1 MGVTNKQRGRQIF
14 PHGTMDGQKYT
25 YAADGNI
32 TLAPGLHAITKG
44 SAAAMTLPV
53 PTGLPDGT
61 RIRVR
66 SQTAFAHTVTATGG
80 FGGTGATR
88 DVATFTAEVGAG
100 FTAEVVN
107 SLWHLESTNLV
118 TVA

>member
-1 MGVTNKQRGRQIF
+1 MGITSKQRGRHIL
-14 PHGTMDGQKYT
+14 PGGWTDATYNYAGDGT
-25 YAADGNI
+25 I
-32 TLAPGLHAITKG
+32 TLAPGLHKLNKG
-44 SAAAMTLPV
+44 SAAAITLPV

-66 SQTAFAHTVTATGG
+66 STTAFAHVVTATGG

-107 SLWHLESTNLV
+107 ALWHLESTNLV
-118 TVA
+118 AVA